1 MPIKRRVSTILR
13 AFEQAKSELV
23 SKAVVLTD
31 GEAGT
36 VERVWLELR
45 GLWVSIKGH
54 AGKWPIS
61 TIKFAETS

>member
-36 VERVWLELR
+36 VERVWLELH